1 MCDFHSVIVRKD
13 GAIAHVK
20 TNSHSEAV
28 QAANWRENDQMADL
42 RGAFFVEAE
51 WNGEGSLP
59 DVQLISRGA
68 PLNEKQRKALETHYG
83 ALAKLLANP
92 ADHAERMLLD
102 GGIFAADEYADIRW
116 RVLNLENLPAAIAS
130 RIVKESTIYADN
142 QKAVK
147 SFNPSIVKLEGNL
160 AIADGYKVAAKKLE
174 SVCGYVYVRENAT
187 FSAPT
192 LAEVGGSVYVHK
204 TGKFI
209 APKLA
214 KK

>member
-1 MCDFHSVIVRKD
+1 
-13 GAIAHVK
+13 
-20 TNSHSEAV
+20 
-28 QAANWRENDQMADL
+28 MADL

-187 FSAPT
+187 FSATNLNKCGYVDVREKATFTAPA
-192 LAEVGGSVYVHK
+192 LAEVSGSFDVRENATFTAPALVKSGYVDVRENA
-204 TGKFI
+204 TFT
-209 APKLA
+209 APTLEK
-214 KK
+214 